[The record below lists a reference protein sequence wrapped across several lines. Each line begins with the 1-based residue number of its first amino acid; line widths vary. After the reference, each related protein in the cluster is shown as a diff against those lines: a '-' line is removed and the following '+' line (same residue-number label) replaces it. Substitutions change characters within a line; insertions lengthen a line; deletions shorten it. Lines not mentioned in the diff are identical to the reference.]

1 MDYFKHQLELLKIE
15 RTADKQ
21 QFEMLMNNMS
31 VQERR
36 ENGVSWYPVAIRST
50 EPGRGDYLT
59 IELERTTHQDILHQ
73 FRFGI
78 TAALFSN
85 HDAKEDRVEG
95 IVTYVGANSIKLS
108 LRIDELPDWTRRGK
122 LGLDLVFDD
131 NSYAEMETALKQAS
145 VQMEKSALIKI
156 LTGIK
161 KPEFDTANLSFQKV
175 SALNQKQQQAINKI
189 VSAQQL
195 AIVHGPPG
203 TGKTTTLVA
212 AIKTLIEENKKQ
224 ILVTAPSNA
233 AVDLLCEKLA
243 AQGLNVV
250 RIGNPVRVS
259 EKQLE
264 LTLDYKMAA
273 HSSNKQIKQLKRR
286 AAEYRDMAHKY
297 KRSFGAAER
306 EQRKALFAEASSIMK
321 EVEKTEQYIT
331 DDILAKA
338 QVVAATLVGAA
349 HYSIRQRSFEIAVID
364 EAAQALEPAC
374 WIPVLNANK
383 IIMAGDHCQL
393 PPTIKSREAAENGF
407 EKTLM
412 EKAVGLHPEA
422 VVVLEQQYRMHHD
435 IMEFSSGK
443 FYGGALVADTK
454 VAKALLFE
462 DDIPLMFIDTAGCG
476 FEERTEGKSI
486 SNPEE
491 AAFLVKQLTHYLHSI
506 QQKNIQLLPLVA
518 VISPYRHQVELLKE
532 FVYSNTEL
540 KKFTDTI
547 TVNTIDSFQ
556 GQEKD
561 IVYISLTRS
570 NADNKIG
577 FLSEVRRMN
586 VAMTR
591 AKKKLVVVG
600 DSATLSQYE
609 FYADFIRYAENIN
622 GYSSAWEWME

>member
-36 ENGVSWYPVAIRST
+36 ENGVSWYPVAIRNT

-145 VQMEKSALIKI
+145 GLMEKSALIKI

-161 KPEFDTANLSFQKV
+161 KPEFDTANLSFEKAT
-175 SALNQKQQQAINKI
+175 ALNEKQQQAINKI
-189 VSAQQL
+189 VSAQQI

-250 RIGNPVRVS
+250 RIGNPARVS

-349 HYSIRQRSFEIAVID
+349 HYSIRQRLFEIAVID
-364 EAAQALEPAC
+364 EAAQGLEPAC
-374 WIPVLNANK
+374 WIPGLKANK

-407 EKTLM
+407 EQTLM

-422 VVVLEQQYRMHHD
+422 VVLLEQQYRMHHD

-443 FYGGALVADTK
+443 FYGGALVADAT

-491 AAFLVKQLTHYLHSI
+491 AAFLVKQLTHYLHSV
-506 QQKNIQLLPLVA
+506 QQKNIQSLPSVA

-532 FVYSNTEL
+532 FVHSNAEL

-591 AKKKLVVVG
+591 AKKKLVVMG

-609 FYADFIRYAENIN
+609 FYADFIRYAENKN

>member
-36 ENGVSWYPVAIRST
+36 ENGVSWYPVAIRNT

-95 IVTYVGANSIKLS
+95 IVTYVGVNSIKLS

-145 VQMEKSALIKI
+145 GLMEKSALIKI

-161 KPEFDTANLSFQKV
+161 KPEFDTANLSFEKAT
-175 SALNQKQQQAINKI
+175 ALNEKQQQAINKI
-189 VSAQQL
+189 VSAQQI

-250 RIGNPVRVS
+250 RIGNPARVS

-374 WIPVLNANK
+374 WIPVLKANK

-407 EKTLM
+407 EQTLM
-412 EKAVGLHPEA
+412 EKAVGLHPE
-422 VVVLEQQYRMHHD
+422 VVVLLEQQYRMHHD

-443 FYGGALVADTK
+443 FYDRALVADAT

-476 FEERTEGKSI
+476 FEEKTEGKSI

-491 AAFLVKQLTHYLHSI
+491 AAFLVKQLTHYLHSV
-506 QQKNIQLLPLVA
+506 QQKNIQSLPSVA

-532 FVYSNTEL
+532 FVHSNAEL

-591 AKKKLVVVG
+591 AKKKLVVMG

-609 FYADFIRYAENIN
+609 FYADFIRYAENKN